1 MRIGKIEWNY
11 SLKMQ
16 YRNWIRR
23 LYFSH
28 SLTLFLYIAITGS
41 LSLSLRH
48 SIFYEIFHSIS
59 ASCANFIF
67 PLFGNINYEIIHLC
81 CNLHTIPACP
91 IYASW
96 LCSSCHCLTTV
107 LILCRTNTH
116 THTHWISQENGKC
129 LRLDSIRSVYRVH
142 LFLSHRVFE
151 QFEGRH
157 ERDVNVNG
165 LKAAAAIDATTVSVH
180 Q

>member
-116 THTHWISQENGKC
+116 THPLNIARKWKMSTIRFYSLGLSCAFISLTSCVRAIWRPTRTWCECQWFKSGS
-129 LRLDSIRSVYRVH
+129 R
-142 LFLSHRVFE
+142 HRCHH
-151 QFEGRH
+151 R
-157 ERDVNVNG
+157 
-165 LKAAAAIDATTVSVH
+165 
-180 Q
+180 